1 MQHGATVAAKYSRG
15 VDRFLGVDTQQEF
28 SLLVGVKGRRNDAVG
43 AGYQLVST
51 GDLTHVNELR
61 RLGDRLVASEE
72 VLIQRPAVRICQLH
86 INRNTALYYCNSVIV
101 NCFKRRLKSH
111 FINSQRCSTQY
122 SVLGTRTRSRVLVY
136 CGTSHI
142 GSALYTVY
150 LFPYFLH
157 SGQQPLN
164 TVGNLVS
171 NIRQPYFPAIR
182 APSVPASSSPIE
194 RVFSKGGLI
203 LRPHRAKMSDCRVSS
218 LIFLKCNDIL
228 K

>member
-1 MQHGATVAAKYSRG
+1 MVYVHYTWSLVLLSIRTGVAVLVVFYI
-15 VDRFLGVDTQQEF
+15 FLLLF
-28 SLLVGVKGRRNDAVG
+28 YFLSLFF
-43 AGYQLVST
+43 LVSCST
-51 GDLTHVNELR
+51 
-61 RLGDRLVASEE
+61 
-72 VLIQRPAVRICQLH
+72 VLYCLLH
-86 INRNTALYYCNSVIV
+86 LIVKKINIISLPTVLLNIKCI
-101 NCFKRRLKSH
+101 RRLKSH